1 MEITSPDFRLA
12 TERLILRPLVLSDAE
27 DLFEYQSVAEV
38 VTYIPWPQRTY
49 EQVVEALVKATA
61 VSKLDYEGDF
71 ALLGIVLPNENK
83 VIGQISLMYKSKENQ
98 TAEFGYVINPKY
110 SGKGYATEASGA
122 AIDYLFSTGK
132 FRRVY
137 AHLDIRNSASE
148 NLVKRLGLRKEA
160 EFKEEEFFKGEWT
173 DTMIYATLKNEWTN
187 R

>member
-1 MEITSPDFRLA
+1 MAINSPDFRL
-12 TERLILRPLVLSDAE
+12 TTKRLILRPLSLADAD

-38 VTYIPWPQRTY
+38 VTYIPWPVRTY
-49 EQVVEALVKATA
+49 EQVVEALAKASA
-61 VSKLDYEGDF
+61 ASKLDFEGDY
-71 ALLGIVLPNENK
+71 ALLGIVLPGLNK

-98 TAEFGYVINPKY
+98 TAEFGYVLNPNY
-110 SGKGYATEASGA
+110 SGHGYATEASAA

-173 DTMIYATLKNEWTN
+173 DTLIYATLKDEWIN

>member
-1 MEITSPDFRLA
+1 MEINSPDFRLT
-12 TERLILRPLVLSDAE
+12 TERLILRPLVLSDAD

-49 EQVVEALVKATA
+49 EQVVEALAKASA
-61 VSKLDYEGDF
+61 ASKLDYEGDF
-71 ALLGIVLPNENK
+71 ALLGMVLPGESK

-110 SGKGYATEASGA
+110 SGLGYATEASEA

-132 FRRVY
+132 FRRIY
-137 AHLDIRNSASE
+137 AHLDVRNKASE
-148 NLVKRLGLRKEA
+148 DLVKRLRLRKEA
-160 EFKEEEFFKGEWT
+160 EFKEEEYFKGEW
-173 DTMIYATLKNEWTN
+173 IYATLKNEWIN